1 MVVDKH
7 PKRSEEPVWWGLF
20 GAGGTWF
27 AMISPVTILV
37 LGILVPLGVI
47 DSEAMSYER
56 VSEFATSIIGG
67 LFVIATLALPIW
79 HAMHRV
85 HHGMHDLK
93 IHAGTLGKVICY
105 FTAGFI
111 SLLGVVFVCMI

>member
-1 MVVDKH
+1 VVDKN
-7 PKRSEEPVWWGLF
+7 PKRSDEPVWWGLF

-47 DSEAMSYER
+47 DTESMSYER
-56 VSEFATSIIGG
+56 VADFATSIIGG

-79 HAMHRV
+79 HAMHRLN
-85 HHGMHDLK
+85 HGMHDLK
-93 IHAGTLGKVICY
+93 LHVGALGKIACY
-105 FTAGFI
+105 FIAGFI
-111 SLLGVVFVCMI
+111 SLLAVVFVCMI